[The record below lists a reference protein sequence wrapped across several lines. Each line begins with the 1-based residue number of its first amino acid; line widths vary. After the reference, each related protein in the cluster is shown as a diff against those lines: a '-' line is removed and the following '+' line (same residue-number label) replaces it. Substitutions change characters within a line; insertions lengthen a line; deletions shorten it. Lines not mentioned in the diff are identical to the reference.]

1 MAWERQN
8 SGRQLWLAARSI
20 TSGRGTGIRLLG
32 SRLPVGA
39 PAECPG
45 CRMPVGEGLLRRQAN
60 GGTLPQVPRRKPGRS
75 LSLAR
80 SPPSK
85 ITGSTRSLRGFA
97 AATID
102 QRFIAGYQGGRRFT
116 SGL

>member
-39 PAECPG
+39 LAECPG

-60 GGTLPQVPRRKPGRS
+60 GGTLPRCLEENPADRS
-75 LSLAR
+75 LWSVRHRAKSRAAR
-80 SPPSK
+80 VAC
-85 ITGSTRSLRGFA
+85 RGIA

-102 QRFIAGYQGGRRFT
+102 QR
-116 SGL
+116 